1 MNLSIDPRT
10 TALIVVDMQ
19 NDFCHPQGF
28 YAQAADRVAPL
39 GLDPQL
45 VTGGIPPMAA
55 LLEAA
60 RSAGLFIAHTR
71 IERDDSPDA
80 VHLIHQVVAQTFGAV
95 ADAPGD
101 PALMPGSWGAATHDD
116 LAPAAGEYVVVKRS
130 FSAFYNTD
138 LETALRRRNIRT
150 VLLAGTI
157 TYACVLHTAFDANV
171 RDFDVIVASDGSASW
186 APDLQ
191 APTMRIVDLILG
203 GTAATGEIIEV
214 LALASRR
221 TGEARDSV

>member
-1 MNLSIDPRT
+1 M
-10 TALIVVDMQ
+10 
-19 NDFCHPQGF
+19 
-28 YAQAADRVAPL
+28 
-39 GLDPQL
+39 
-45 VTGGIPPMAA
+45 
-55 LLEAA
+55 
-60 RSAGLFIAHTR
+60 
-71 IERDDSPDA
+71 
-80 VHLIHQVVAQTFGAV
+80 
-95 ADAPGD
+95 
-101 PALMPGSWGAATHDD
+101 MPGSWGAATHDD
-116 LAPAAGEYVVVKRS
+116 LAPAANEYVVVKRS

-203 GTAATGEIIEV
+203 GTAATGEIIEA

>member
-1 MNLSIDPRT
+1 MNLSIDPQT

-19 NDFCHPQGF
+19 NDFCHADGF
-28 YAQAADRVAPL
+28 YAKAAERIEPL

-45 VTGGIPPMAA
+45 VIDGIPPMQS

-60 RSAGLFIAHTR
+60 RAADLFIVHTR

-95 ADAPGD
+95 ADAPGG
-101 PALMPGSWGAATHDD
+101 PALTPGTWGADIHDA
-116 LAPAAGEYVVVKRS
+116 LAPQDDEYVVTKRS
-130 FSAFYNTD
+130 FSAFFGTD
-138 LETALRRRNIRT
+138 LETALRRRGIRT
-150 VLLAGTI
+150 VILAGTI

-171 RDFDVIVASDGSASW
+171 RDLDVIVASDGTASW

-191 APTMRIVDLILG
+191 QPSLRIVDLILG
-203 GTAATGEIIEV
+203 GTAATGEIIEA
-214 LALASRR
+214 LALATHRQ
-221 TGEARDSV
+221 

>member
-1 MNLSIDPRT
+1 MNLQLDVQT

-19 NDFCHPQGF
+19 NDFCHADGF
-28 YAQAADRVAPL
+28 YARAADRVEPL

-45 VTGGIPPMAA
+45 VTDGIPPMAS

-60 RSAGLFIAHTR
+60 RAAGLFIVHTR

-95 ADAPGD
+95 ADAPGG
-101 PALMPGSWGAATHDD
+101 PALMPGTWGAEIHDA
-116 LAPAAGEYVVVKRS
+116 LAPQSDEYVVTKRS
-130 FSAFYNTD
+130 FSAFFGTD
-138 LETALRRRNIRT
+138 LETALRRRGIRT
-150 VLLAGTI
+150 VILAGTI

-171 RDFDVIVASDGSASW
+171 RDLDVIVASDGTASW

-191 APTMRIVDLILG
+191 APTLRIVDLILG
-203 GTAATGEIIEV
+203 GTAASGEIIE
-214 LALASRR
+214 ALSL
-221 TGEARDSV
+221 TARER